1 VIVVFRFPKEDAV
14 SQQAFDAFTRRAAE
28 GVTRRKSLFAL
39 VAAAL
44 GATAAPALVEAGDRS
59 MCNRRCA
66 AQADTCANTVFAFCD
81 ANFGTVLDREQCNA
95 RCGAC
100 CDDLSRCDH
109 LDVENSVYCLLG
121 CAP

>member
-1 VIVVFRFPKEDAV
+1 V
-14 SQQAFDAFTRRAAE
+14 SQQAFDALTRRAAE

-44 GATAAPALVEAGDRS
+44 GATAVPVRVEAGDRS

-66 AQADTCANTVFAFCD
+66 AQADTCANTVIAFCD
-81 ANFGTVLDREQCNA
+81 ANAGTISAREQCNA

-100 CDDLSRCDH
+100 CDGLSRCDH
-109 LDVENSVYCLLG
+109 LDVENSVYCLLD

>member
-1 VIVVFRFPKEDAV
+1 VIVVIRLPKEDAV

-28 GVTRRKSLFAL
+28 GVTRRTSFFAL

-44 GATAAPALVEAGDRS
+44 GATAAPARVEAGDRS

-66 AQADTCANTVFAFCD
+66 AQADTCANTVIAFCD
-81 ANFGTVLDREQCNA
+81 ANFGTVSARERCNA

-100 CDDLSRCDH
+100 CDDFSRCDH
-109 LDVENSVYCLLG
+109 RDVENGVYCLLG

>member
-1 VIVVFRFPKEDAV
+1 MFGFPKEDAV
-14 SQQAFDAFTRRAAE
+14 SQQAFDALTRRTAE
-28 GVTRRKSLFAL
+28 GLTRRTSLFAL

-44 GATAAPALVEAGDRS
+44 GATAAPVRVEAGDRS

-66 AQADTCANTVFAFCD
+66 AQVDTCVNSVNAFCD
-81 ANFGTVLDREQCNA
+81 ANAGTISAREQCNA

-100 CDDLSRCDH
+100 CADLSRCDN

>member
-28 GVTRRKSLFAL
+28 GITRRTSLFAL

-59 MCNRRCA
+59 MGNRRCA

-81 ANFGTVLDREQCNA
+81 ANFGNFSAREQCNA

>member
-1 VIVVFRFPKEDAV
+1 V
-14 SQQAFDAFTRRAAE
+14 SQQAFDVLTRRAAE
-28 GVTRRKSLFAL
+28 GVTRRKSLFTL

-44 GATAAPALVEAGDRS
+44 GATAAPVRVEAGDRS

-66 AQADTCANTVFAFCD
+66 AQADTCANTVTAFCD
-81 ANFGTVLDREQCNA
+81 ANAGTISAREQCNT

-100 CDDLSRCDH
+100 CDDLSRCDN
-109 LDVENSVYCLLG
+109 LDVQNSVYCLLG